1 MTDSEL
7 RNESVA
13 SADRP
18 DASPAA
24 ARSERW
30 RAAATPAEIAARGPI
45 GARLVQLRELS
56 ESDPER
62 AHDEAWEWFKTLGAI
77 QDSESLNELFTL
89 GVAKSMSGPTDG
101 ILLTFVNR
109 VLHDL
114 IMPFWGPGR
123 PFTPWKGKTFDP
135 DTQMGANRFKAW
147 FPPIARVVWPGYRGH
162 RKDGGEDLL
171 FDMETGDIPDP
182 FDQSHTIWKID
193 YQELP
198 DSPWLLR
205 NCLDTLVEIV
215 PDAYLGR
222 LYVSRGGRY
231 VMALYFA
238 LKPAA

>member
-1 MTDSEL
+1 MTDSDL
-7 RNESVA
+7 GSESVA
-13 SADRP
+13 SA
-18 DASPAA
+18 ATV
-24 ARSERW
+24 RSDRW
-30 RAAATPAEIAARGPI
+30 RTAATPAEIAARGPI
-45 GARLVQLRELS
+45 GARVVQLRELS

-62 AHDEAWEWFKTLGAI
+62 AQGEAWEWFNMLGAT

-89 GVAKSMSGPTDG
+89 GVAKPMTGPTDG
-101 ILLTFVNR
+101 ILLSFVNP
-109 VLHDL
+109 VFHNVA
-114 IMPFWGPGR
+114 MPFVGPGR
-123 PFTPWKGKTFDP
+123 PLQPWKGKTFES
-135 DTQMGANRFKAW
+135 DTQTGANRFKAW

-162 RKDGGEDLL
+162 RKDGGEHLL

-238 LKPAA
+238 LRPAA